1 MVDSVK
7 LRTSPYN
14 IHHKLTADQEV
25 NSSMGIGQGERLLG
39 KDLAHRATDRMLNL
53 TSVKVAAVLS
63 APPQTKPKV

>member
-1 MVDSVK
+1 MPCPLPMQTRDYGIMIYKVTMVDSVK

-39 KDLAHRATDRMLNL
+39 KDLAHRATDRTL
-53 TSVKVAAVLS
+53 
-63 APPQTKPKV
+63 